1 MFEILSDPNAWGA
14 LVTLTF
20 LEIVLGIDNIIFIS
34 IASSKLPENQQKKA
48 TNIGLFLAMVLRII
62 LLFGISYLTALNAPF
77 WHINLPWLQ
86 VGISGQAV
94 ILFAGGLFLIYK
106 STKEIH
112 EKVPD
117 IDKMKWDTD
126 DHATWSEDGAAVT
139 WHEAWECARPWVKD
153 PRVHQPQRLY
163 HPDGWASGELDLV
176 LRWDG
181 RIRLVDIKS
190 GRSGSAFS
198 SSLEHQLRFYSWL
211 WNQTHDGELV
221 ASMEGWYLNG
231 GERVM
236 YDAPDSQEIEDLT
249 EFYRTQHELMQAEG
263 EAVLAFPRTPQQACD
278 GSAAGCVWCSVSND
292 DSGWNTTQ
300 TTAWIES
307 IPSVSLRVPYQPL
320 ASIQGRVSVRGS
332 LGGEWSLAN
341 HFGEQVLGA
350 VLVSGQKHVTVEES
364 EPGAFADLHKLGG
377 EVEIHNAMPGVWRD
391 QPRVYLDEQTT
402 IIPASDKNEEST
414 TEFTRLGLL
423 RTRANVSGHVLSLRK
438 RSGVRLDGKPWTMLT
453 FILWDGAHVAEVVAF
468 GSSINQRLLNLR
480 PGDLVSM
487 TGVEIGWRS
496 GILQLR
502 IDNRKTRFE
511 TSTQPSFKN

>member
-1 MFEILSDPNAWGA
+1 
-14 LVTLTF
+14 
-20 LEIVLGIDNIIFIS
+20 
-34 IASSKLPENQQKKA
+34 
-48 TNIGLFLAMVLRII
+48 
-62 LLFGISYLTALNAPF
+62 
-77 WHINLPWLQ
+77 
-86 VGISGQAV
+86 
-94 ILFAGGLFLIYK
+94 
-106 STKEIH
+106 
-112 EKVPD
+112 
-117 IDKMKWDTD
+117 
-126 DHATWSEDGAAVT
+126 
-139 WHEAWECARPWVKD
+139 
-153 PRVHQPQRLY
+153 
-163 HPDGWASGELDLV
+163 
-176 LRWDG
+176 
-181 RIRLVDIKS
+181 
-190 GRSGSAFS
+190 
-198 SSLEHQLRFYSWL
+198 
-211 WNQTHDGELV
+211 
-221 ASMEGWYLNG
+221 
-231 GERVM
+231 M
-236 YDAPDSQEIEDLT
+236 YDAPDSQEIEELT

-263 EAVLAFPRTPQQACD
+263 EAALAFPRTPQQACD

-307 IPSVSLRVPYQPL
+307 IPSVSLRMPYQPL